1 MTEKLKQEAEELI
14 QRFEIA
20 NSMNCFLQLTPDR
33 KQIGEML
40 VMIAEPREKRIA
52 ELEMTVGTLRTFSN
66 EQATCIERLEAQIE
80 KMKCCYNCK
89 HSRTEY
95 EHCKTDKSEK
105 WEIKE
110 K

>member
-1 MTEKLKQEAEELI
+1 MIKEEVPSVNPNLD
-14 QRFEIA
+14 
-20 NSMNCFLQLTPDR
+20 SMC
-33 KQIGEML
+33 EML
-40 VMIAEPREKRIA
+40 KTIHDLNERNKM
-52 ELEMTVGTLRTFSN
+52 LEG
-66 EQATCIERLEAQIE
+66 QIE

>member
-1 MTEKLKQEAEELI
+1 MYKLEDVYKTFPSGATEDYKILRAFEMGKQEGGAKVKEL
-14 QRFEIA
+14 
-20 NSMNCFLQLTPDR
+20 
-33 KQIGEML
+33 K
-40 VMIAEPREKRIA
+40 
-52 ELEMTVGTLRTFSN
+52 
-66 EQATCIERLEAQIE
+66 AQIE